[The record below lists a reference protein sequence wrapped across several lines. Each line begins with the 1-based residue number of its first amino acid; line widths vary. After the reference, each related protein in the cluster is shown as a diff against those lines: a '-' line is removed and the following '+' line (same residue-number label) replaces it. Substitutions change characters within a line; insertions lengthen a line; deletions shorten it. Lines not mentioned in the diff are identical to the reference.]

1 MKIVTKRIV
10 YIMILLMALIMPTII
25 LAQDE
30 TDTSENNIKVVYEY
44 NDNTNQVI
52 AKIVSEVELQDTKP
66 TWDLS
71 KDRKT
76 YTKIYTKNEKYSTQ
90 VTDINGNVTNVEI
103 DVTQVKDTEI
113 KVDYIYNEETNQ
125 VIAIMTSNT
134 QLQDTKP
141 TWDLSEDKKIYTKIY
156 TKNEAYST
164 QVTDINGT
172 IINVELNITQVKD
185 TEIKVN
191 YEYDKDTNK
200 VTAVIISNTIL
211 QDTKPTWIL
220 SKDKKTYTK
229 VYLENENYT
238 TDVVDING
246 KVITVNIKIEDII
259 ETIINVDYKYDD
271 VTNQVIAT
279 MTSSIELQDTK
290 PTWKLS
296 EDKKTY
302 TKVFTNNQTY
312 STEVTNMYGYVVNVN
327 ISITQIDEKAPE
339 VTLLEYTHNDD
350 NTVTVKINANEKLKK
365 SKGSNWKLSE
375 DQMVYTRIFNGDL
388 DYTTEIQDLYG
399 HGTTVHIKIKRR
411 IDQFPGTPNIKV
423 KYMYTSYEA
432 VAVEIVSDI
441 QLQDTKPTWSL
452 SNGKYRYRKQ
462 YTQYD
467 AYSTQ
472 IVDIYGHSRNI
483 DIKVDYFPKIIKCEE
498 GTYGLSGLYYVGDPR
513 SSTLKYYKIGD
524 GPNVFFATFSVHGWE
539 DLYNNDGLALT
550 IIADNFKNKLIE
562 MQDLELDS
570 KWTIY
575 IFPTV
580 NPDGAWYG
588 SSHNGPGRTT
598 LTSQAPTRQGI
609 DLNRCW
615 QIGSSYTRYTSSR
628 NYNGTTGFQA
638 VEASSLRDFLI
649 NHRATNGQ
657 TVLVDLHG
665 WLNETIG
672 DNGLGS
678 FYRAQYGISK
688 HISSYGTGYLINW
701 ARSTLGARSVL
712 VELPE
717 WNSNSTSYINATLNM
732 LRSI

>member
-1 MKIVTKRIV
+1 MRTITKRIV
-10 YIMILLMALIMPTII
+10 YIMILLLLIMPTII
-25 LAQDE
+25 WTQNVTFASVNDIE
-30 TDTSENNIKVVYEY
+30 VIYEY
-44 NDNTNQVI
+44 DEETNQVI
-52 AKIVSEVELQDTKP
+52 VKIVSNIELQDTKP

-71 KDRKT
+71 KDKKT
-76 YTKIYTKNEKYSTQ
+76 YTKTYTKNENYSTQ

-103 DVTQVKDTEI
+103 NVTQVKDTEI

-125 VIAIMTSNT
+125 VTVTMTSNT

-141 TWDLSEDKKIYTKIY
+141 TWNLSEDKKTYTKIY

-185 TEIKVN
+185 TEIKVS
-191 YEYDKDTNK
+191 YEYDENTNK
-200 VTAVIISNTIL
+200 VTAVITSNTIL
-211 QDTKPTWIL
+211 QDTKPTWNL

-229 VYLENENYT
+229 VYLENEDYT

-271 VTNQVIAT
+271 VTNQVTAI

-290 PTWKLS
+290 PTWELS

-312 STEVTNMYGYVVNVN
+312 STEVTNMYGYVLNVN
-327 ISITQIDEKAPE
+327 INITQIDEKAPE
-339 VTLLEYTHNDD
+339 VTLLEYIHNDD

-365 SKGSNWKLSE
+365 SKGSNWILSE
-375 DQMVYTRIFNGDL
+375 DQKVYTCVFVADI
-388 DYTTEIQDLYG
+388 DYNTVIQDLYG
-399 HGTTVHIKIKRR
+399 HSTSVHIKIKRR

-432 VAVEIVSDI
+432 VAVEMVSDI
-441 QLQDTKPTWSL
+441 PFQDTKPSWTL
-452 SNGKYRYRKQ
+452 SADGYRYTKQ

-467 AYSTQ
+467 VYSTQ
-472 IVDIYGHSRNI
+472 IIDIYGHSRNI
-483 DIKVDYFPKIIKCEE
+483 DIKVNYFRKIIKCEE
-498 GTYGLSGLYYVGDPR
+498 GTYGLSGLYYIGDPR
-513 SSTLKYYKIGD
+513 SSTLRYYKIGD

-598 LTSQAPTRQGI
+598 LTSQAPTGQGI

-615 QIGSSYTRYTSSR
+615 QIGSSYTRYTNAR
-628 NYNGTTGFQA
+628 NYNGTAGFQA

-649 NHRATNGQ
+649 NHKATNGQ

-672 DNGLGS
+672 DDGIGS
-678 FYRAQYGISK
+678 FYRAQYGISE

-717 WNSNSTSYINATLNM
+717 WNSDSTSYINATLNM